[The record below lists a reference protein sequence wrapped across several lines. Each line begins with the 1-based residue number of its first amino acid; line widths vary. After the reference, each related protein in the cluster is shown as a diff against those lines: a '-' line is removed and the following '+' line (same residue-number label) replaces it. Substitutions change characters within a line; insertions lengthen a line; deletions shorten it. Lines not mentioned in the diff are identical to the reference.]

1 MSGFKSGRYSFYPA
15 AVSEASMNCL
25 LMFLA
30 GLIAAPALAHDSAD
44 HRRTPVVEAV
54 EKAAPSV
61 VAIDCKR
68 TVQSPFAMLGSYD
81 ASSQGS
87 GVIIHESGLVLTNA
101 HVVDGASGVT
111 AHTLS
116 GESYTAMVVAVEPD
130 LDLAVLKLQDAE
142 GLRAIELA
150 TEQPLILGEPT
161 IAIGNPYGLGLT
173 VSTGVISSPL
183 REIETRDGVSQ
194 SFVQTDA
201 AINPGNS
208 GGALVDING
217 ALIGINT
224 AIYPAGEGIGFA
236 IPVDRAWKVA
246 GDLLTYGSLRAPWLA
261 VDLDDIDPH
270 LLRGTSLEGEAG
282 AVVVTRV
289 HDSAVGLKTGD
300 VLFKVEGRPV
310 RSRADLN
317 TYLGGRSPGDSLS
330 VSLYREKSLLD
341 ASVRTTEIPED
352 IGATTLKSVVGMDVA
367 IGRKGLTISKLSSR
381 GSASEEGLQV
391 GDVLLS
397 VDGVT
402 VRDSEGLAEVLARA
416 KANHR
421 ATVYVL
427 VRRGPI
433 RGGVILP
440 I

>member
-1 MSGFKSGRYSFYPA
+1 
-15 AVSEASMNCL
+15 MNSL
-25 LMFLA
+25 LLLLA
-30 GLIAAPALAHDSAD
+30 TSTPLTPVARAHDSED

-87 GVIIHESGLVLTNA
+87 GVIIHDSGLVLTNA
-101 HVVDGASGVT
+101 HVVDGAEGVT

-116 GESYTAMVVAVEPD
+116 GESYVAVVVAVEPD

-161 IAIGNPYGLGLT
+161 LAIGNPYGLGLT
-173 VSTGVISSPL
+173 VSTGVVSSPL
-183 REIETRDGVSQ
+183 REIETREGVSQ

-246 GDLLTYGSLRAPWLA
+246 GDLLTYGSLRSPWLA

-270 LLRGTSLEGEAG
+270 LLRGTALEGEAG

-289 HDSAVGLKTGD
+289 HARDVGLEVGD
-300 VLFKVEGRPV
+300 VLFRVGDRAI

-317 TYLGGRSPGDSLS
+317 TYLGGRSPGDTLQ
-330 VSLYREKSLLD
+330 VSLYREKALVD
-341 ASVRTTEIPED
+341 ADVRTTEIPSD
-352 IGATTLKSVVGMDVA
+352 IGETTLDAVVGMEVSLA
-367 IGRKGLTISKLSSR
+367 RKGLTISKVSSR
-381 GSASEEGLQV
+381 GSATEKGLQV

-397 VDGVT
+397 VDGVA
-402 VRDSEGLAEVLARA
+402 VKSREGLAEALARA